1 MLIRFRQRL
10 LTAMLASLSLWSA
23 VASLSLWS
31 TAVDA
36 QIFNMN
42 NRATPR
48 ITIRVGSGGNNVNQV
63 SFTVPAN
70 QVGNNTSI
78 TDPTAIRIVAR
89 IQATAANPLTG
100 SLTIDSFTNPLTN
113 NSPSSNATI
122 PFSEISWTARDGD
135 IPSGF
140 YQEMVNQPLV
150 SFQSSQR
157 YRDFHTFSYANTG
170 VIESGTYEGRVT
182 YTWAVP

>member
-10 LTAMLASLSLWSA
+10 LTAMLASLSLWSSA
-23 VASLSLWS
+23 ASLSLWS

-36 QIFNMN
+36 QVFNMN

-70 QVGNNTSI
+70 QVGNGTSI
-78 TDPTAIRIVAR
+78 TNPTAIRIVAR

-100 SLTIDSFTNPLTN
+100 YLTIDSLTKPLTN

-135 IPSGF
+135 IPGGV
-140 YQEMVNQPLV
+140 YQEEVDQPLV

-157 YRDFHTFSYANTG
+157 YRDFHTFSYANSE
-170 VIESGTYEGRVT
+170 VIESGTYEGSVT

>member
-1 MLIRFRQRL
+1 MLIRYRQKL

-36 QIFNMN
+36 QIFNIN
-42 NRATPR
+42 NQATPR
-48 ITIRVGSGGNNVNQV
+48 ITIRVGNNNNVNTV
-63 SFTVPAN
+63 SFSVPAN
-70 QVGNNTSI
+70 AVGNDTPVAGSNR
-78 TDPTAIRIVAR
+78 IRIEAR

-100 SLTIDSFTNPLTN
+100 FLTIDSFTNPLTN
-113 NSPSSNATI
+113 NSPSSSATI
-122 PFSEISWTARDGD
+122 PFTEISWTARDGD

-182 YTWAVP
+182 YTWAIP